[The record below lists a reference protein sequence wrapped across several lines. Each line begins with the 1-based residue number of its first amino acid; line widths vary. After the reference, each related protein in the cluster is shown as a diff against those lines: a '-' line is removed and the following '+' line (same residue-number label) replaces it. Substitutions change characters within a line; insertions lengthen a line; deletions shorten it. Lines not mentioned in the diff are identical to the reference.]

1 MRRDTR
7 TTMSCNS
14 SFLSCE
20 KDTET
25 ILRRLFVESYPYS
38 DTLKRLLVINTKDC
52 LDNNESEVINKTI
65 SVTDIFSENCQLTD
79 GKTGEVK
86 TMPRI
91 VLIDKDGV
99 SYQCVSYGI
108 YNSIKKLIQIY
119 GLPTWEEPIDLLV
132 KQIKAGDKNILSL
145 EIV

>member
-1 MRRDTR
+1 MT
-7 TTMSCNS
+7 NS
-14 SFLSCE
+14 
-20 KDTET
+20 
-25 ILRRLFVESYPYS
+25 FVTDLE
-38 DTLKRLLVINTKDC
+38 N
-52 LDNNESEVINKTI
+52 DNNDIFCSFTADKPEDKKKLYKVMTNPDHKLADFINKTI

>member
-1 MRRDTR
+1 M
-7 TTMSCNS
+7 
-14 SFLSCE
+14 
-20 KDTET
+20 
-25 ILRRLFVESYPYS
+25 
-38 DTLKRLLVINTKDC
+38 
-52 LDNNESEVINKTI
+52 NNELMTNSFVNDLENDNSDIFCSFTAEKPEDKKKLYKVMTNPDHKLADFINKTI

>member
-1 MRRDTR
+1 MNNELMT
-7 TTMSCNS
+7 NS
-14 SFLSCE
+14 
-20 KDTET
+20 
-25 ILRRLFVESYPYS
+25 FVTDLE
-38 DTLKRLLVINTKDC
+38 N
-52 LDNNESEVINKTI
+52 DNNDIFCSFTADKPEDKKKLYKVMTNPDHKLADFINKTI

-119 GLPTWEEPIDLLV
+119 GLPTWEEPINLLV

>member
-1 MRRDTR
+1 MNNELMT
-7 TTMSCNS
+7 NS
-14 SFLSCE
+14 
-20 KDTET
+20 
-25 ILRRLFVESYPYS
+25 FVTDLE
-38 DTLKRLLVINTKDC
+38 N
-52 LDNNESEVINKTI
+52 DNNDIFCSFTADKPEDKKKLYKVMTNPDHKLADFINKTI
-65 SVTDIFSENCQLTD
+65 SVKDIFSENCQLTD

-119 GLPTWEEPIDLLV
+119 GLPTWEEPINLLV

>member
-1 MRRDTR
+1 MNNELMT
-7 TTMSCNS
+7 NS
-14 SFLSCE
+14 
-20 KDTET
+20 
-25 ILRRLFVESYPYS
+25 FVNDLE
-38 DTLKRLLVINTKDC
+38 N
-52 LDNNESEVINKTI
+52 DNNDIFCSFTAEKPEDKKKLYKVMTNPDHKLSDFINKTI
-65 SVTDIFSENCQLTD
+65 SVMDIFSENCQLTD

>member
-1 MRRDTR
+1 MNNELMT
-7 TTMSCNS
+7 NS
-14 SFLSCE
+14 
-20 KDTET
+20 
-25 ILRRLFVESYPYS
+25 FVTDLE
-38 DTLKRLLVINTKDC
+38 N
-52 LDNNESEVINKTI
+52 DNNDIFCSFTADKPEDKKKLYKVMTNPDHKLADFINKTI

>member
-1 MRRDTR
+1 MNNELMT
-7 TTMSCNS
+7 NS
-14 SFLSCE
+14 
-20 KDTET
+20 
-25 ILRRLFVESYPYS
+25 FVNDLE
-38 DTLKRLLVINTKDC
+38 N
-52 LDNNESEVINKTI
+52 DNNDIFCSFTAEKPEDKKKLYKVMTNPDHKLADFINKTI
-65 SVTDIFSENCQLTD
+65 SVMDIFSENCQLTD

>member
-1 MRRDTR
+1 MNNELMT
-7 TTMSCNS
+7 NS
-14 SFLSCE
+14 
-20 KDTET
+20 
-25 ILRRLFVESYPYS
+25 FVS
-38 DTLKRLLVINTKDC
+38 DLEN
-52 LDNNESEVINKTI
+52 DNNDIFCSFTADKPEDKKKLYKVMTNPDHKLADFINKTI

>member
-1 MRRDTR
+1 MNNELMT
-7 TTMSCNS
+7 NS
-14 SFLSCE
+14 
-20 KDTET
+20 
-25 ILRRLFVESYPYS
+25 FVTDLE
-38 DTLKRLLVINTKDC
+38 N
-52 LDNNESEVINKTI
+52 DNNDIFCSFTADKPEDKKKLYKVMTSPDHKLADFINKTI

>member
-1 MRRDTR
+1 MNNELMT
-7 TTMSCNS
+7 NS
-14 SFLSCE
+14 
-20 KDTET
+20 
-25 ILRRLFVESYPYS
+25 FVNDLE
-38 DTLKRLLVINTKDC
+38 N
-52 LDNNESEVINKTI
+52 DNNDIFCSFTADKPEDKKKLYKVMTNPDHKLADFINKTI